1 MEHLSEL
8 LYNLAPYTHFIAFGL
23 LILAGLNIPVSE
35 DLVFIIAASI
45 AATITPENTMLIFLG
60 CFAGAYTSDIIAYTI
75 GRYAGRQVIE
85 TKIIRRFVSEMKI
98 LKVEEYFHH
107 YGQKTLF
114 FGRFI
119 PFGVRNVLFI
129 SAGIA
134 RMRFHRFLIIDFF
147 ALIITSTILFSLGFF
162 FGENYRLIEPYLDR
176 YKYVVFTIFIVIVTL
191 VITIEIKS
199 LKDPKDINDQL

>member
-23 LILAGLNIPVSE
+23 LILAGLNLPVSE

-45 AATITPENTMLIFLG
+45 AATITPEKTMLIFLG
-60 CFAGAYTSDIIAYTI
+60 CFSGAYTSDIIAYAI
-75 GRYAGRQVIE
+75 GRYAGRQVME
-85 TKIIRRFVSEMKI
+85 TKIIRRFVSEKK
-98 LKVEEYFHH
+98 LFKVEEYFHH

-147 ALIITSTILFSLGFF
+147 ALIITSTILFSLGYF
-162 FGENYRLIEPYLDR
+162 FGDNYRLIEPYLDR
-176 YKYVVFTIFIVIVTL
+176 YKYVVFAIFIIAATL
-191 VITIEIKS
+191 LISIKIKS
-199 LKDPKDINDQL
+199 FKGQKDNNDQF